1 MSHIALYR
9 KYRPQSFDEVL
20 GQDAIV
26 ASLKTALN
34 KKELSHAYLFAGSR
48 GTGKTSIARIFA
60 KSLGVSPNDIYEIDA
75 ASNRGINEMKE
86 LLSGVATLPFDS
98 EYKVYILDEVH
109 MFTKEAWNALLKTL
123 EEPPKH
129 VIFILATTELHKVLD
144 TIKSRCQV
152 YEFKKPTIET
162 LKEMLVAGAKKEGAT
177 LTDDALVHIAK
188 LGNGAFRDT
197 WGVFER
203 VIQSNTGAK
212 EITLEL
218 VQSVLAKPHQTLI
231 EESVMALAAG
241 DLETLLNTIRQV
253 QDQGLALDDYLER
266 IIEHVRMV
274 MMYRFAPKFAEST
287 SDELSDA
294 MKPQVIEWAAQK
306 NVFNSE
312 LLTQLITVL
321 DQVKRSAVPHIPLE
335 LAFIKV
341 LSQN

>member
-26 ASLKTALN
+26 ASLKTALA

-86 LLSGVATLPFDS
+86 LLSGVNTLPFDS
-98 EYKVYILDEVH
+98 EYKEVH

-162 LKEMLVAGAKKEGAT
+162 LKEMLVAGAKKEGVT
-177 LTDDALVHIAK
+177 LTDEALTHIAK
-188 LGNGAFRDT
+188 LGNGAIRDT

-212 EITLEL
+212 EITIEHVL
-218 VQSVLAKPHQTLI
+218 SVLAKPHQTLI
-231 EESVMALAAG
+231 EESVNALAMG
-241 DLETLLNTIRQV
+241 DLETLLDTIHQV

-274 MMYRFAPKFAEST
+274 MMYRFAPKFAEAT

-294 MKPQVIEWAAQK
+294 IKPQIIEWAGQK
-306 NVFNSE
+306 NLFNSE
-312 LLTQLITVL
+312 LLAQLITTL

-335 LAFIKV
+335 LTFIKI
-341 LSQN
+341 LSQDKNPA